1 MRWTGTCL
9 RPEFEGKIR
18 SQTTYFVSTSTLLM
32 MIVKQGNGEIL
43 RVSGVRE
50 PLSTEHEKWAAVLAR
65 DGSWDG
71 SFVFAVQST
80 RVYCRPSCPAKRPSR
95 DRVTFFPGPRQ
106 AEDSGFRP
114 CLRCRP
120 RDIASSPAVELVGR
134 VCRHIDASLDKS
146 LTLASLSSNVG
157 VSPFH
162 LQRTF
167 KRVLGISPRQYVEAR
182 RLARMKRSLK
192 NGETVMSAIYE
203 AGFSSRSRIYEN
215 VQKPLGVDPGVLRR
229 GGQGL
234 SIQYTIMDCPF
245 GRLLVGSTGNGVCE
259 VCMGSSDEAVET
271 ALREDYPQA
280 KVLRSDEGLTKWV
293 SVLDGYFH
301 GRRLPPN
308 LPLDVRATAFQW
320 KVWKQIQSI
329 PYGATTTYSD
339 IANALGVPWA
349 ARAVARA
356 CATNPVSILVP
367 CHRVVGKDG
376 DLRGYRWGKERKEA
390 LLKLEHA
397 GSTGKRETGPL

>member
-1 MRWTGTCL
+1 M
-9 RPEFEGKIR
+9 
-18 SQTTYFVSTSTLLM
+18 
-32 MIVKQGNGEIL
+32 
-43 RVSGVRE
+43 
-50 PLSTEHEKWAAVLAR
+50 AR

-80 RVYCRPSCPAKRPSR
+80 QVYCRPSCPAKRPSR
-95 DRVTFFPGPRQ
+95 DQVKFFPGPRQ

-120 RDIASSPAVELVGR
+120 SDAASSPAVELVGR

-146 LTLASLSSNVG
+146 LTLATLSTNAG

-167 KRVLGISPRQYVEAR
+167 KRILGISPRQYVEAR

-215 VQKPLGVDPGVLRR
+215 VKKPLGVDPGVLRR

-245 GRLLVGSTGNGVCE
+245 GRLLVGSTGHGICE

-280 KVLRSDEGLTKWV
+280 KVLRNDEGLTKWV
-293 SVLDGYFH
+293 SVLDGYFR
-301 GRRLPPN
+301 GRRLPPI

-320 KVWKQIQSI
+320 RVWRQIQSI
-329 PYGATTTYSD
+329 PYGATTTYGD
-339 IANALGVPWA
+339 IANALGVPRA

-390 LLKLEHA
+390 LLELEHA
-397 GSTGKRETGPL
+397 GSTGKRDSGQSSEQSLDTCQDPGNSEVSES